1 MALTLRLPRWD
12 SHVAD
17 RLARA
22 GIGVTD
28 APQGYVGHG
37 IEVRLEVAEGDP
49 VATVS
54 DALRGWTI
62 VLPRDFA
69 AAS

>member
-1 MALTLRLPRWD
+1 MAHTLRLPRWD
-12 SHVAD
+12 SHAAD
-17 RLARA
+17 RLAEA

-37 IEVRLEVAEGDP
+37 VEVHLEVPDPDP
-49 VATVS
+49 VAAVTT
-54 DALRGWTI
+54 ALRGWTV

-69 AAS
+69 TG